1 MKLNLGSDI
10 EGIPIMAGE
19 YWNDTKIDM
28 DTGERYMLT
37 ASGRWLDFFIPSSP
51 DGYSSPLS
59 SIKSLNR
66 LLRHPTG
73 KLFSLIGCL
82 DRRVEQQFIIG
93 RGVTFD
99 SEVSGRLYCFAN
111 DVPGFYW
118 NNWGHIA
125 LTIKRTM

>member
-1 MKLNLGSDI
+1 MELNLGSDI
-10 EGIPIMAGE
+10 EGIPIMAGA
-19 YWNDTKIDM
+19 YWNDTNIDM
-28 DTGERYMLT
+28 DAGERYMLT
-37 ASGRWLDFFIPSSP
+37 ASGRWIDFFIPSSP

-59 SIKSLNR
+59 SIMLLNR
-66 LLRHPTG
+66 FLRHPAG

-99 SEVSGRLYCFAN
+99 PEVSGRLYCFAN

-125 LTIKRTM
+125 LTIKRIM